1 MALVCPLLPTALLQ
15 VSHTV
20 PCLLSQS
27 VSSRHGASSPHVRS
41 VSFSAALTKE
51 QKTVVFFIV
60 NTVLCWYFQCWRIPA
75 MLPQTAVFK
84 SNLMHS

>member
-51 QKTVVFFIV
+51 QKTVVFFHSKHCF
-60 NTVLCWYFQCWRIPA
+60 VL
-75 MLPQTAVFK
+75 VF
-84 SNLMHS
+84 SVLVHTSHAASDCSV